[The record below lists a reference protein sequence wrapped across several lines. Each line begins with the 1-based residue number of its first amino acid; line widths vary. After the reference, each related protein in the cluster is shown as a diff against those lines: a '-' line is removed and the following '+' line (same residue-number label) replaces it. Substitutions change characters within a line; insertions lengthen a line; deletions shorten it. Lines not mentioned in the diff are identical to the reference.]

1 MLRRQR
7 APTIDD
13 TPLLTSSRRCMGK
26 MSRGLARR
34 ERSSLGWNVPIATTL
49 RTTSRGRS
57 LKHAASSAR
66 AQGALMDLVAWA
78 CSARRLEAAL
88 PDVSFPRQSATRTHG
103 VHEAYKR
110 PGRLLADL
118 VAHQLAEARRVL
130 VEVGHVRV
138 EKATAAEDRRD
149 GCARRP
155 AINARDRRG
164 QLLEASAPGSAG
176 STARQGASRDGSA
189 AADVTGN
196 GAT

>member
-1 MLRRQR
+1 
-7 APTIDD
+7 
-13 TPLLTSSRRCMGK
+13 MGK

-34 ERSSLGWNVPIATTL
+34 ERSSLGWNVPIATIL

-57 LKHAASSAR
+57 LKHAASSVR
-66 AQGALMDLVAWA
+66 AQGALTDLVAWA
-78 CSARRLEAAL
+78 CSARRSEAEL
-88 PDVSFPRQSATRTHG
+88 REVSLTRRSATRTHG

-130 VEVGHVRV
+130 VEVRHVRV

-149 GCARRP
+149 GCARRA
-155 AINARDRRG
+155 AIKLDSG

-189 AADVTGN
+189 AAEVTGN